1 MSGTSMLSFI
11 IRSLVVSCR
20 AWGVPSMVQGLGAW
34 EIVGIFLAMVLVVAL
49 IIFGIVLLVRKAS
62 GKHS

>member
-1 MSGTSMLSFI
+1 MTS
-11 IRSLVVSCR
+11 V
-20 AWGVPSMVQGLGAW
+20 VQGLGAW
-34 EIVGIFLAMVLVVAL
+34 ELVGIFLVMVLVVAL

>member
-1 MSGTSMLSFI
+1 
-11 IRSLVVSCR
+11 
-20 AWGVPSMVQGLGAW
+20 MVQGLGAW

-62 GKHS
+62 DKHS

>member
-20 AWGVPSMVQGLGAW
+20 AWGCLRWFRAW

>member
-1 MSGTSMLSFI
+1 
-11 IRSLVVSCR
+11 
-20 AWGVPSMVQGLGAW
+20 MVQGLGAW

-49 IIFGIVLLVRKAS
+49 IIFGIVLLFRKAS